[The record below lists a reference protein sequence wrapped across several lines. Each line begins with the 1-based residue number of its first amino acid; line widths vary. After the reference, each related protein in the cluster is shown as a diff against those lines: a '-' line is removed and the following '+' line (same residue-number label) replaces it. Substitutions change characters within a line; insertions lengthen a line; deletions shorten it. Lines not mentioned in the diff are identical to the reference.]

1 MEIKGALGC
10 IKNFIYFFFTRS
22 HIDTVEPKQ
31 KTKELTFSKVNIVN
45 RIHGLKGGMFLSGK
59 MMR

>member
-1 MEIKGALGC
+1 MGC
-10 IKNFIYFFFTRS
+10 IKHTFCLEFLTKS
-22 HIDTVEPKQ
+22 HIDTVGPKQ